1 MLVIWCTKQRKIS
14 LLHAS
19 ILSEA
24 LLKNIQVLIAAIIIS
39 RSAVQHS
46 AILKEAWSVFGLC
59 CVMHGDDVLRVP
71 SECEELR
78 NQTDDV
84 QNVLRLRKSG
94 LARVPEGLEIG

>member
-1 MLVIWCTKQRKIS
+1 
-14 LLHAS
+14 
-19 ILSEA
+19 
-24 LLKNIQVLIAAIIIS
+24 
-39 RSAVQHS
+39 
-46 AILKEAWSVFGLC
+46 
-59 CVMHGDDVLRVP
+59 MHGDDVLRVP